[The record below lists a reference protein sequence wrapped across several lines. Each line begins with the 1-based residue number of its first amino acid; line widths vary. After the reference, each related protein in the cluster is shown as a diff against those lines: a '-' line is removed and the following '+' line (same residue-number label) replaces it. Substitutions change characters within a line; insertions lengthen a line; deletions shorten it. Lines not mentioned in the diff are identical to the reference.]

1 MNALK
6 KAKKGKAKLWYDSG
20 LYNSRVE
27 FVGSPV
33 GVYYLDDASLLNT
46 TWPTEKKADKAEA
59 KANKL
64 AWTAFAT
71 WSGTISATP
80 PPPPPPAPAG
90 VLLRQGLWAGLLA
103 SLCVWLQINRN
114 LTLPLAFVLGAS
126 LFALEWLLRLL
137 ERSSRRSIR

>member
-1 MNALK
+1 MQA
-6 KAKKGKAKLWYDSG
+6 
-20 LYNSRVE
+20 SR
-27 FVGSPV
+27 SPNHK
-33 GVYYLDDASLLNT
+33 SLLAAAVLLAVGGWLGLWLVVNYT
-46 TWPTEKKADKAEA
+46 LPTIGSRWMFFLLLT
-59 KANKL
+59 L
-64 AWTAFAT
+64 AV
-71 WSGTISATP
+71 SGSALP
-80 PPPPPPAPAG
+80 MVWLLHRRFGGSRPAPAG

>member
-1 MNALK
+1 MQA
-6 KAKKGKAKLWYDSG
+6 
-20 LYNSRVE
+20 SR
-27 FVGSPV
+27 SPNHK
-33 GVYYLDDASLLNT
+33 SLLAAAILLAVGGWLGLWLVVNYT
-46 TWPTEKKADKAEA
+46 LPTIGSRWMFFLLLT
-59 KANKL
+59 L
-64 AWTAFAT
+64 AA
-71 WSGTISATP
+71 SGSALP
-80 PPPPPPAPAG
+80 LVWLLHRRFGGSRPAPAG